1 MNCFVKSATSVYDV
15 DSKMN
20 YIEIV
25 YERFIKKDKKY
36 DTYVDYISTE
46 PNGDW
51 TMINSTKR
59 NILYVKFLD
68 TMVKKTLEV
77 QHKIAELTL
86 ENVFTQDYNY
96 IRLAHSSKILD
107 PTFKPPIINVNS
119 AWQVDF
125 MKKFCK
131 KYLLEIIQRC
141 NNLGRLEYF
150 INVLNIIQSEV

>member
-25 YERFIKKDKKY
+25 YERFVKKDKKY

-59 NILYVKFLD
+59 NIL
-68 TMVKKTLEV
+68 
-77 QHKIAELTL
+77 
-86 ENVFTQDYNY
+86 
-96 IRLAHSSKILD
+96 
-107 PTFKPPIINVNS
+107 
-119 AWQVDF
+119 
-125 MKKFCK
+125 
-131 KYLLEIIQRC
+131 
-141 NNLGRLEYF
+141 
-150 INVLNIIQSEV
+150 